1 MSVSPSVR
9 DAWRANIR
17 VNEVLLSHLTPEM
30 LEAQTPGGGYT
41 VARHVAHI
49 LNSVQYWGSLRD
61 KARFEALPS
70 AIVEYDEATGRVVLE
85 TDLARLADIKRQ
97 TETTALEVA
106 AAEPAGAA
114 LPPGEWESPHATPD
128 AYLIHMMVH
137 DAHHR
142 GQVLLAL
149 KTGGFPLP
157 DEDAVWGP
165 WRGE

>member
-9 DAWRANIR
+9 EAWGANAR
-17 VNEVLLSHLTPEM
+17 VNEVLLTHLTPEM
-30 LEAQTPGGGYT
+30 LAAGTPGGGYT

-49 LNSVQYWGSLRD
+49 LNTVQYWGSLRD
-61 KARFEALPS
+61 KRLEALPS
-70 AIVEYDEATGRVVLE
+70 PVLEYDEATGRVEVE
-85 TDLARLADIKRQ
+85 TDLSRLLDIKRQ

-106 AAEPAGAA
+106 EAEPDGAQ

-142 GQVLLAL
+142 GQILLAL
-149 KTGGFPLP
+149 KTSGFALP